1 MRITN
6 KPNPD
11 CLLSAAPE
19 ARPMTVTLIDAGQG
33 LNRRLAEMGILP
45 GATLT
50 VLQNRG
56 KGQCVVQVQNSRLV
70 LGRGMAHKIHVKSK
84 AFGIPGREGR

>member
-1 MRITN
+1 MRISK
-6 KPNPD
+6 KPSPN

-19 ARPMTVTLIDAGQG
+19 SRPMTVTLIDAGHG

-70 LGRGMAHKIHVKSK
+70 LGRGMAHKIHVRSKSL
-84 AFGIPGREGR
+84 GVPGREG